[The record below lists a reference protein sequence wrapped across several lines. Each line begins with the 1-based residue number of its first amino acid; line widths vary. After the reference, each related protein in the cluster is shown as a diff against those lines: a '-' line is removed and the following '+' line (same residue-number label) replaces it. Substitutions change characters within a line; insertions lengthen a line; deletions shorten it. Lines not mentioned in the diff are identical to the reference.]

1 MADRSPPPS
10 SSSALGTSPGD
21 TARRVLQT
29 EADALVQLRDGLP
42 EDFEK
47 AVGLIL
53 KAKGRVIVS
62 GIGKSGHIGRKIS
75 ATLASTGTPS
85 LFVHASEASHGDMG
99 MIGKGDVVLVISNSG
114 ETPELRDV
122 VAHTRRF
129 GIPLIAMSRK
139 PGSTILEAADLKLLL
154 PDAPEACAIGMAPTT
169 SSTLTLALGDALAVA
184 LMEQRGFAAEN
195 FAVFHPGGKL
205 GMQLATVGQLMQ
217 TDLPLVAPDTSMMD
231 TLFEMTAKGFGIAL
245 VVDEGGRLRGV
256 VSDGDLRR
264 NIDGLMERRAG
275 EIATA
280 SPVTIGAGTLALQ
293 ALHAMQSR
301 KIGTIVVVEDGV
313 KPVGVLRILDC
324 LNAGI
329 V

>member
-1 MADRSPPPS
+1 MADRPS
-10 SSSALGTSPGD
+10 ICPTD
-21 TARRVLQT
+21 TAARVLQT
-29 EADALVQLRDGLP
+29 EADALLRLRGELP
-42 EDFEK
+42 ADFGP
-47 AVGLIL
+47 AVDLIL
-53 KAKGRVIVS
+53 KASGRVIVS

-99 MIGKGDVVLVISNSG
+99 MIGGGDVVLVISNSG

-217 TDLPLVAPDTSMMD
+217 TDLPLVSPDTSMMD
-231 TLFEMTAKGFGIAL
+231 TLFTMTSKGFGIAL
-245 VVDEGGRLRGV
+245 VVDEAGRLRGV

-280 SPVTIGAGTLALQ
+280 SPVTIGADVLALQ
-293 ALHAMQSR
+293 ALHAMQGR
-301 KIGTIVVVEDGV
+301 KIGTIIVTENGGTR
-313 KPVGVLRILDC
+313 PVGILRILDC